1 MNLLSTLELKGTKIE
16 ASKTQ
21 PDQQKS
27 WFTYRTD
34 RSRGEN
40 IVSIIQ
46 AQGLEAKGLLNAPS
60 SSLLIQGKC
69 FKPGP
74 AFTKS
79 LRQTAIVFCAEAR
92 PQRRQYIP
100 RTS

>member
-1 MNLLSTLELKGTKIE
+1 MNLLSTLELKGAKIE
-16 ASKTQ
+16 ALKTQ
-21 PDQQKS
+21 LDQQKS

-34 RSRGEN
+34 RARGEN

-69 FKPGP
+69 FKPGL

-79 LRQTAIVFCAEAR
+79 HR
-92 PQRRQYIP
+92 
-100 RTS
+100 